1 MTGRG
6 RLAASVEASSL
17 IRRAESEGG
26 FGTVLRKGDP
36 DRGAL
41 LLVVRKRDQHFAF
54 LERTLAMD
62 GRYRWE
68 RVGPGED
75 SQPGDVADFL
85 AGRLRFDPDQWL
97 IELDIA
103 QPERFIAETTVEG

>member
-6 RLAASVEASSL
+6 RLSSAVEASSL

-41 LLVVRKRDQHFAF
+41 LLVVRSRERHVAC

-62 GRYRWE
+62 GSYRWE

-75 SQPGDVADFL
+75 SGSHELADFL
-85 AGRLRFDPDQWL
+85 QSRLRFDPDQWL

-103 QPERFIAETTVEG
+103 QPERFIAETTVAG